1 MTSLFSDSRSYGET
15 PVERIEKETD
25 MSKSEIKPSAAE
37 AKKQLEALAGTGIET
52 EQLHSFRF
60 PVGAFDYTSGSSS
73 WRSIIV
79 FPQPN
84 LTCTDANLLDA
95 SGLVTTGANGQATF
109 LLSNFV
115 CLPLVRAFAAPINIV
130 ATARSASPFYVT
142 ATLTL
147 VKDPNN
153 PASNND
159 VEITLF
165 AWDAKGAPA
174 PSVSIDWRCRV
185 VSLPII
191 L

>member
-1 MTSLFSDSRSYGET
+1 MSD
-15 PVERIEKETD
+15 
-25 MSKSEIKPSAAE
+25 KSEKNSTTAE
-37 AKKQLEALAGTGIET
+37 TQKHVEALAGTGIQG
-52 EQLHSFRF
+52 EQLRAFRF
-60 PVGAFDYTSGSSS
+60 PVGAFDYASGSSS

-79 FPQPN
+79 FPHPGLSCN
-84 LTCTDANLLDA
+84 DANLLDA

-115 CLPLVRAFAAPINIV
+115 CLPLVRAFAAPINV
-130 ATARSASPFYVT
+130 LATARSSSPFFVT
-142 ATLTL
+142 STLTL
-147 VKDPNN
+147 VQDPNN

-159 VEITLF
+159 VQITLY
-165 AWDAKGAPA
+165 AWDAQGAAA

>member
-1 MTSLFSDSRSYGET
+1 MS
-15 PVERIEKETD
+15 
-25 MSKSEIKPSAAE
+25 SKSDKNPTSAE
-37 AKKQLEALAGTGIET
+37 TRKQLEAIAGTGIEP
-52 EQLHSFRF
+52 EQLLGFRF
-60 PVGAFDYTSGSSS
+60 PVGAFDYTEGSSS
-73 WRSIIV
+73 WRSIII
-79 FPQPN
+79 FPQP

-95 SGLVTTGANGQATF
+95 SGLTTTGANGQVKF
-109 LLSNFV
+109 LLSSFV
-115 CLPLVRAFAAPINIV
+115 CLPLVRAFAAPINVV
-130 ATARSASPFYVT
+130 ATARSSSPFFVT

-159 VEITLF
+159 VEITLY
-165 AWDAKGAPA
+165 AWDAAGKPA